1 MNVEQSEKKL
11 QVNRCCGCKKD
22 SSRLYF
28 VYIVILLSCMHA
40 FPRHLS
46 IETEMD
52 VTERRQTEAVV
63 AAAAD
68 CGEQTK
74 LQVVVTRRLH
84 PSRIIIWK
92 ALFCLYHHCVLIF
105 DSSECLHS
113 SQSEIVLLPPFSCLV
128 E

>member
-74 LQVVVTRRLH
+74 LQVVVTRRLQ
-84 PSRIIIWK
+84 PCAKILIIFGDPYFFPIK
-92 ALFCLYHHCVLIF
+92 YHVIITAMF
-105 DSSECLHS
+105 LHNE
-113 SQSEIVLLPPFSCLV
+113 QHIHIGFSYFH
-128 E
+128 